1 MNNQVVQRE
10 QNLKTLFANKT
21 KMIQSIL
28 GDKKKAD
35 RFTATALQV
44 ALNKDLSSCT
54 EESIV
59 NCAIGVAM
67 LDLSLDKNIGQAYLI
82 KYGQECT
89 LQVGYKGWLA
99 LLYRAGYEVRTFP
112 VFKTDE
118 FSVNFDGWDMN
129 YKLNPNLEDR
139 DIGNF
144 DWEFE
149 NLDGVIVAA
158 KDLST
163 GEIKRDFVSKAT
175 IEKMRL
181 SSPNQKPSQY
191 DKPNQESTKR
201 KQDKLP
207 VGIWW
212 DWYIDMCQKSAI
224 KKVKNQIALR
234 EEITNIA
241 IADTLENNKTIDFE
255 KTRAKGVVIEAKE
268 IESRP
273 QVKSLNDIQAQE
285 IDYSQEVFNKMIA
298 NKVSKE
304 DAQEYINSKSD
315 EELKQLLKDDDLF
328 QNECMEFLI

>member
-10 QNLKTLFANKT
+10 QNLKSLFANKT

-28 GDKKKAD
+28 GDKAKAD
-35 RFTATALQV
+35 KFTATALQV
-44 ALNKDLSSCT
+44 ALNKDLASCT

-112 VFKTDE
+112 VFKCDD
-118 FSVNFDGWDMN
+118 FSVSFDGWDMN
-129 YKLNPNLEDR
+129 YRLNPNLEDR

-144 DWEFE
+144 EWEFE
-149 NLDGVIVAA
+149 NLEGVIVAA

-163 GEIKRDFVSKAT
+163 EEIKRDFVSKAT
-175 IEKMRL
+175 IEKMRK
-181 SSPNQKPSQY
+181 SSPNQKSDIPSF
-191 DKPNQESTKR
+191 
-201 KQDKLP
+201 
-207 VGIWW
+207 IWK
-212 DWYIDMCQKSAI
+212 DWYIDMSCKSAI

-255 KTRAKGVVIEAKE
+255 KTRKQGVVIEAKA
-268 IESRP
+268 IEEKP
-273 QVKSLNDIQAQE
+273 QVKSLNDIQSQE
-285 IDYSQEVFNKMIA
+285 VDYSQEVFNKMVA
-298 NKVSKE
+298 NKVSEK
-304 DAQEYINSKSD
+304 DAKEYINSKSD

-328 QNECMEFLI
+328 QNECIQFII